1 MIQIERLRM
10 RLPKG
15 FEHRA
20 TSIARMVGQILAET
34 KLAQQDKVID
44 AISVKPQ
51 RIPLNTPDREIANLI
66 AEEII
71 VATGG
76 KSS

>member
-20 TSIARMVGQILAET
+20 TSIARMVGEVLAE
-34 KLAQQDKVID
+34 KNMARQDQVIETL
-44 AISVKPQ
+44 SVTPK

-66 AEEII
+66 VQEII
-71 VATGG
+71 VASGG